1 MFLHRVN
8 QVLFSPLSPN
18 SLLFLFPFF
27 LPNRIDIYICIIQHV
42 LIVAQVEEIREMI
55 DRIQTNVEDVKKK
68 HSAILS
74 APQTDESEFQILF
87 CPLFSTGETRPMI
100 FDDQKKKKRKDGKLD
115 RSKLIPSL
123 KPIQPILSPY
133 SFVPSSL
140 LHFLARGT
148 NLKEGKDIFVG
159 HVYYIVV
166 ERMKIFK
173 I

>member
-27 LPNRIDIYICIIQHV
+27 LPSRIDIYICIIQHV

-100 FDDQKKKKRKDGKLD
+100 FDDQKKKKEKMENWID
-115 RSKLIPSL
+115 R
-123 KPIQPILSPY
+123 
-133 SFVPSSL
+133 
-140 LHFLARGT
+140 
-148 NLKEGKDIFVG
+148 N
-159 HVYYIVV
+159 
-166 ERMKIFK
+166 
-173 I
+173 

>member
-1 MFLHRVN
+1 
-8 QVLFSPLSPN
+8 
-18 SLLFLFPFF
+18 
-27 LPNRIDIYICIIQHV
+27 
-42 LIVAQVEEIREMI
+42 MI

-100 FDDQKKKKRKDGKLD
+100 FDDQKKKKKRWKIGSIETNSFFKTN
-115 RSKLIPSL
+115 STNLISL
-123 KPIQPILSPY
+123 L
-133 SFVPSSL
+133 FRSSL

>member
-27 LPNRIDIYICIIQHV
+27 LPSRSYRYVYICIIQHV

-100 FDDQKKKKRKDGKLD
+100 FDDQKKKKKRWKIG
-115 RSKLIPSL
+115 SIE
-123 KPIQPILSPY
+123 
-133 SFVPSSL
+133 FL
-140 LHFLARGT
+140 L
-148 NLKEGKDIFVG
+148 
-159 HVYYIVV
+159 
-166 ERMKIFK
+166 
-173 I
+173 